1 MMGFTHNNR
10 SYNIKGV
17 KVGLGV
23 RLNCSLSV
31 MFVFFCKKEIPL
43 SPRVGCK
50 GISSNYGFLS
60 FNIFRKGKFRD
71 D

>member
-1 MMGFTHNNR
+1 MIGFTHNNK

-17 KVGLGV
+17 KVGLGG
-23 RLNCSLSV
+23 RPNCSLSV
-31 MFVFFCKKEIPL
+31 MFVFCKKEIPL

>member
-1 MMGFTHNNR
+1 MIGFTHNNK

-17 KVGLGV
+17 KVGLGG
-23 RLNCSLSV
+23 RPNCS
-31 MFVFFCKKEIPL
+31 FCKKEIPL

>member
-1 MMGFTHNNR
+1 MIGFTHNNK
-10 SYNIKGV
+10 SYNIKG
-17 KVGLGV
+17 GESRV
-23 RLNCSLSV
+23 RGEAQLQLIGNV
-31 MFVFFCKKEIPL
+31 RFFVKKEIPL